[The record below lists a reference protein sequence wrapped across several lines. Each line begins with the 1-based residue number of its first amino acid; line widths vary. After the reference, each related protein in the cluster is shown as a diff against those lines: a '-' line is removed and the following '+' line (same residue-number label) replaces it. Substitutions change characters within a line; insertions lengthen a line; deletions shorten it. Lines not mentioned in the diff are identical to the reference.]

1 MNNRENDDELERMRA
16 RARRGSGRQDGGR
29 QSSRAYPR
37 PVQPASERRS
47 ARQSYDGREEY
58 DEEYYY
64 GEDYDVE
71 EDRQIDFPM
80 EDYLDDEPPMPPAG
94 LGPLMVRLVLPKDGV
109 RRSPRETEM
118 PRAGNHVS
126 REVPPL
132 IRTGPEQHSPF
143 QGIRGAPQKGSRILW
158 KGAGHLPDDSRDKWQ
173 NDVKKADG
181 RGFFC
186 SFWLH
191 L

>member
-47 ARQSYDGREEY
+47 ARQSYNGREEY

-64 GEDYDVE
+64 GEEYDVE
-71 EDRQIDFPM
+71 EDKQIDFPM
-80 EDYLDDEPPMPPAG
+80 EDYLDDEPPMPAR
-94 LGPLMVRLVLPKDGV
+94 RLRPSYGSSGSAEG
-109 RRSPRETEM
+109 RRQAQS
-118 PRAGNHVS
+118 AGNRNAQGRKS
-126 REVPPL
+126 RQPGSA
-132 IRTGPEQHSPF
+132 TS
-143 QGIRGAPQKGSRILW
+143 KGSRILW
-158 KGAGHLPDDSRDKWQ
+158 KGAGHLPDGSRDKWQ

>member
-29 QSSRAYPR
+29 QSSRVYPR
-37 PVQPASERRS
+37 PVQPVSAEVPDNPMTAARS
-47 ARQSYDGREEY
+47 MTRSTITVRNTTQKRTGRL
-58 DEEYYY
+58 
-64 GEDYDVE
+64 
-71 EDRQIDFPM
+71 IFPWRTIWTTN
-80 EDYLDDEPPMPPAG
+80 LPCPHAG

-118 PRAGNHVS
+118 PRAGNPVS

-132 IRTGPEQHSPF
+132 IRTGPEQHRPF
-143 QGIRGAPQKGSRILW
+143 QEIRGAPQKGSRILW
-158 KGAGHLPDDSRDKWQ
+158 KGAGHLPDGSRDKWQ

-191 L
+191 S

>member
-16 RARRGSGRQDGGR
+16 RARRGSGRQEGGR

-37 PVQPASERRS
+37 PVQPAGERRS

-64 GEDYDVE
+64 GEEYDAE

-80 EDYLDDEPPMPPAG
+80 EDYRTTNLPCPPAG
-94 LGPLMVRLVLPKDGV
+94 LDPLMVRLVLPKDGV

-118 PRAGNHVS
+118 PRAGNPVS

-132 IRTGPEQHSPF
+132 IRTGPEQHRPF
-143 QGIRGAPQKGSRILW
+143 QEIRGAPQKGSRILW
-158 KGAGHLPDDSRDKWQ
+158 KGAGHLPDGSRDKWQ

-191 L
+191 S

>member
-16 RARRGSGRQDGGR
+16 RARRGSGRQESGR

-37 PVQPASERRS
+37 PVQPAGERRS

-64 GEDYDVE
+64 GEEYDAE

-80 EDYLDDEPPMPPAG
+80 EDYLDDEPPMPAR
-94 LGPLMVRLVLPKDGV
+94 RLRSSYGSSGSAEG
-109 RRSPRETEM
+109 RRQAQS
-118 PRAGNHVS
+118 AGNRNA

-132 IRTGPEQHSPF
+132 IRTGPEQHRPF
-143 QGIRGAPQKGSRILW
+143 QEIRGAPQKGSRILW
-158 KGAGHLPDDSRDKWQ
+158 KGAGHLPDGSRDKWQ

-191 L
+191 S